1 MIRRLLASVLGDT
14 ATKHIAGEMVLRH
27 HRGDQTS
34 DGIFDS
40 YGHQNGTSFAANLT
54 CSEER

>member
-1 MIRRLLASVLGDT
+1 MIRRPLASVLGD
-14 ATKHIAGEMVLRH
+14 TKHIAGEMVLRH
-27 HRGDQTS
+27 YRGDQTS

-54 CSEER
+54 RSEER